1 LTKSPS
7 ATRFKSDFREREQEL
22 VTLKGDIARLRAEIR
37 SVVVKNEPNLGWREQ
52 VAIDKQPIEFPE
64 GYENVF
70 AEYAARE
77 KSVQEARL
85 NNLKNQLYILGQQI
99 EQKEQETIE
108 LNAKIRTVGR
118 SVDLARQELNIS
130 RPQHQPSSRKRG
142 YSSSSGAN

>member
-1 LTKSPS
+1 M
-7 ATRFKSDFREREQEL
+7 
-22 VTLKGDIARLRAEIR
+22 
-37 SVVVKNEPNLGWREQ
+37 VVKNEPNLGWREQ
-52 VAIDKQPIEFPE
+52 VAIDKQAIEFPE

-77 KSVQEARL
+77 RSVQEARL

-130 RPQHQPSSRKRG
+130 RPLAKEGIVPQVELIKLERQVNEMQRG
-142 YSSSSGAN
+142 AGGEPPAGAQAQLGTAGDHLEAK